1 MDKKNKKFIKRRVQR
16 ELAFQLLYELN
27 AKKNTLIEQVESA
40 DDLDE
45 VQNITNF
52 NKDEFIAE
60 YFELR
65 ELDAKEYGYTSKVAN
80 LYIDN
85 QDEIERLLEQNI
97 YGWRIERVG
106 KTEISIIRVAT
117 TEMLFIDDVPP
128 AVAINEAVELA
139 KVFADEKAYKFV
151 NKVLRN
157 IYESIKEKIISNK
170 SEIK

>member
-1 MDKKNKKFIKRRVQR
+1 MDKKNKKFIKRRTQR

-27 AKKNTLIEQVESA
+27 AKKNTLVEQVEAA

-45 VQNITNF
+45 VQNVVNF

-65 ELDAKEYGYTSKVAN
+65 ELDANEYGYVRTVAN

-85 QDEIERLLEQNI
+85 QDEIEKLLEQNI
-97 YGWRIERVG
+97 HGWRIDRVG

-117 TEMLFIDDVPP
+117 TEMLFVDDVPP

-139 KVFADEKAYKFV
+139 KVYADEKAYKFV

-157 IYESIKEKIISNK
+157 IFESIKEKINTK
-170 SEIK
+170 